1 MTDVTTMSTNTPET
15 IMEDTDGRLCTQSD
29 TQDRTHHT
37 EGGSEYLFTDN
48 TTYGGACAHTHSP
61 SPALLLSLSS
71 FERRPGD
78 VDDEMR
84 DER

>member
-1 MTDVTTMSTNTPET
+1 MAGFVHNQTPKTGPIIPKEGVSIYLQT
-15 IMEDTDGRLCTQSD
+15 IQ
-29 TQDRTHHT
+29 HT
-37 EGGSEYLFTDN
+37 VAHAHT
-48 TTYGGACAHTHSP
+48 HTHSP